1 MKLKEINKE
10 NTKIAVE
17 SYQVAIKRN
26 ETLRQEHLDSL
37 VEQDDEI
44 TIGHLEDRIKHLTN
58 NIIISMKQIE
68 ILELQLQVEEHRQ
81 ENLMMKL
88 GMPTV

>member
-1 MKLKEINKE
+1 MKLKEINKQ

-26 ETLRQEHLDSL
+26 ETLRQEHLDNL

-44 TIGHLEDRIKHLTN
+44 TIGHLHDKITRLTN
-58 NIIISMKQIE
+58 NILICKKQIK
-68 ILELQLQVEEHRQ
+68 ILELQLQVKEIQ
-81 ENLMMKL
+81 QDNLQLSL
-88 GMPTV
+88 G

>member
-10 NTKIAVE
+10 NTAVAVK
-17 SYQVAIKRN
+17 SYKEEISRC
-26 ETLRQEHLDSL
+26 ELLRQEHIDKL
-37 VEQDDEI
+37 VDQYDKI
-44 TIGHLEDRIKHLTN
+44 TLGHLEDKIKHLTN